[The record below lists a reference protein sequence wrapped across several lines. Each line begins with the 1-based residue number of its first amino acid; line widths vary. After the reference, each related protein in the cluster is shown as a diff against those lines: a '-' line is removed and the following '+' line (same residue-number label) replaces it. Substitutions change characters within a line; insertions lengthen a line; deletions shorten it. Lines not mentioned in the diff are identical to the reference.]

1 MKKLCSLGML
11 MAATLL
17 VTHVYAGFP
26 SINTGNSTMNSL
38 TNKVIDTAKN
48 KVIADE
54 INKDIQ
60 KLNCAFQAGK
70 AETTCDLPK
79 VIASIQNKKSVLE
92 AAGLVSNVTVN
103 IVAHGPT
110 YKKHKT
116 LMIDRN
122 DLVYNALSS
131 QLSWV
136 SYNKRT
142 NEDGTNQLELSVSVR

>member
-1 MKKLCSLGML
+1 ML
-11 MAATLL
+11 VAAVFV

-38 TNKVIDTAKN
+38 VNKGIDTAKN

-60 KLNCAFQAGK
+60 KQACAFKANK
-70 AETTCDLPK
+70 AETTCDLHK
-79 VIASIQNKKSVLE
+79 VISSIESKKSVLE

-103 IVAHGPT
+103 IVAHGPS

-116 LMIDRN
+116 LMSERN
-122 DLVYNALSS
+122 DLVYNALWS

-142 NEDGTNQLELSVSVR
+142 NEDGTDNLEISVSVR

>member
-11 MAATLL
+11 IAAVFV
-17 VTHVYAGFP
+17 VTQVYAGFP

-60 KLNCAFQAGK
+60 KQNCAFKPGK
-70 AETTCDLPK
+70 IDTTCDLHK
-79 VIASIQNKKSVLE
+79 VISSINDKKSVLE

-116 LMIDRN
+116 LMSDRN
-122 DLVYNALSS
+122 DLVYNALWS
-131 QLSWV
+131 QLNWV

-142 NEDGTNQLELSVSVR
+142 NEDGTDNLEISVSVR